1 MTPPWLFRSRRGALL
16 VTALLF
22 SAGYAAVGLVLILLT
37 VVVEAI
43 RTRTLPWRRSPV
55 DWFLLSFIAAFVIS
69 GVASSYRAVAVGSTA
84 LAALTIYL
92 TFGPLYDQLQRDK
105 GFLRPFLSAWVA
117 GGIAAAVWAII
128 LRTPKNAAYTPA
140 LGENAVGTT
149 LLVALVLSLGLLLAL
164 PAGWRYLVM
173 GGWVLII
180 LGLAFTYAR
189 GAWLGAAT
197 GLIAFLLLARL
208 RYRSAAIV
216 LLLLIGA
223 LGILF
228 TLPENNL
235 LLETAATIPALS
247 RNRDRIAQAKSA
259 LAIYRDHPLV
269 GTGLNTFTAVY
280 PAYRLPDDPSPTSP
294 FAHNIFLNMAAEGG
308 ALGLATFTA
317 TILWSA
323 VAAWRWRTASQAASE
338 IMLSAAIFAA
348 LLGLIVNQLFDGT
361 ILSVHL
367 SSGLWFLI
375 AIVAAHAPQ
384 DRRPHAGTA
393 RTSL

>member
-1 MTPPWLFRSRRGALL
+1 MTPPWLLRSRRGALL

-22 SAGYAAVGLVLILLT
+22 SAGYATVGLALVFLT
-37 VVVEAI
+37 VIVEAI

-69 GVASSYRAVAVGSTA
+69 GVASSYRAMALGSAA
-84 LAALTIYL
+84 LAGLTIYIA
-92 TFGPLYDQLQRDK
+92 FGPLYDQLQRDK
-105 GFLRPFLSAWVA
+105 GFLRPFLSMWVA
-117 GGIAAAVWAII
+117 GGIAAAVWGII
-128 LRTPKNAAYTPA
+128 LHTPERAAFTPA

-149 LLVALVLSLGLLLAL
+149 LLVALILSLGLLLAL

-216 LLLLIGA
+216 LLLLTGG

-228 TLPENNL
+228 ALPESHL

-259 LAIYRDHPLV
+259 LAIFRDHPLV

-308 ALGLATFTA
+308 VLGLATFSA
-317 TILWSA
+317 TLLWSV
-323 VAAWRWRTASQAASE
+323 VAAWRWRTASQAGAE
-338 IMLSAAIFAA
+338 IMMSAAICSA

-361 ILSVHL
+361 VLSVHL

-375 AIVAAHAPQ
+375 AIVAAHGPH
-384 DRRPHAGTA
+384 DRRPHAGA
-393 RTSL
+393 AMRSL